1 MRFRAQQ
8 QRQNSMP
15 EVNLV
20 PMMDVIMTILTF
32 FIIVSMTLSD
42 VGSVDIRLPQKS
54 SGSSK
59 STPPSNGET
68 DPARLV
74 IAIDAKGQLFLD
86 QRPVN
91 QTQMMQLAQRHLA
104 ANPKSRI
111 IIAADQSVSYQQVLR
126 TLKDLRDV
134 GGDRVSLSFQ

>member
-15 EVNLV
+15 EINLV

-42 VGSVDIRLPQKS
+42 VSSVDIRLPQKG
-54 SGSSK
+54 SGSNK
-59 STPPSNGET
+59 STTPSDGKT
-68 DPARLV
+68 DSTRLI

-91 QTQMMQLAQRHLA
+91 QAKMMQFAQQHLA
-104 ANPKSRI
+104 ANPKSRV
-111 IIAADQSVSYQQVLR
+111 IIAADQAVPYQQVLQ
-126 TLKDLRDV
+126 TLKALRDV